1 MFDEYLNFDQP
12 KPAKKKVVISES
24 TAKVLQEEQV
34 IIENVDETDSH
45 KIAEEINTKS
55 KKTRAKVKKDGSVE
69 VKQSLNG

>member
-12 KPAKKKVVISES
+12 KPTKKKVVISES